1 MCPKYF
7 RPHALSPNTYQTFQ
21 TLNAR
26 PSAIVVVPQ
35 SPGHH
40 HRLPSLSTPSFQTAA
55 PEHAAILDCSP
66 GSRRHLDRGPRARC
80 LDPTP
85 RSCCLHRCQACT
97 AHGSM
102 PPSLTS
108 SPRHPW
114 EHAAILDLKPV
125 PPVGAH
131 HRCRPQAHALSVS
144 VSLVRSLPLCL
155 YELMLVNG

>member
-1 MCPKYF
+1 VCYKGASPIWCMCPKYF

-80 LDPTP
+80 LDHTP
-85 RSCCLHRCQACT
+85 RSCCLHRRQACT

-114 EHAAILDLKPV
+114 EHAVVVDLKPM
-125 PPVGAH
+125 PSRSLSPWCA
-131 HRCRPQAHALSVS
+131 PSLSV
-144 VSLVRSLPLCL
+144 
-155 YELMLVNG
+155 YMN